1 VIAPNEAPDRSPP
14 QNIEAEHGVLG
25 SMLMDREAIGDVL
38 LVLDDDDFYMPANSE
53 LFRTLVGLY
62 DRNEPVDLML
72 ATNDLKGRGK
82 LDAVGGVTALVEIME
97 SVPNASHGL
106 AYAKL
111 VREAADRR
119 RLVEAATG
127 ILRDAHEG
135 GAREVSDLID
145 SAEQRIYSISQSR
158 GKTDE
163 KEDMPTLIRAAM
175 HRIDA
180 MQVEGADT
188 MRGLRTHY
196 SELDRMLNGL
206 APGALYVIAGRPS
219 MGKTSFALNIL
230 DHVSVRDKVPSLL
243 FTLEVNKQQIAE
255 NMLCSNARVDAHRLL
270 RGELSD
276 TEFAKVPEAAGRL
289 SQSPIY
295 IDDTPALSMMRL
307 RAKARRMKSR
317 HNIGLIVVDYLQ
329 LLTLGASAENRQVE
343 ISKMSGALKQTAREL
358 EVPVIMLSQLNRG
371 VEQRQDKHPMMGDL
385 RESGSIEQDADAILL
400 LYRDEYYYPEKLE
413 ARGKAEVILAKNRNG
428 PTGKFDL
435 FFFPNHMRFENP
447 QFIPDPGSEA
457 PSAPPAPATF

>member
-1 VIAPNEAPDRSPP
+1 MIAQNEALDRRPP

-38 LVLDDDDFYMPANSE
+38 LVLDDDDFYMPANGE
-53 LFRTLVGLY
+53 IFRTLIGLY
-62 DRNEPVDLML
+62 DRNEPIDLVL
-72 ATNDLKGRGK
+72 ATDDLKGRGK
-82 LDAVGGVTALVEIME
+82 LDAVGGVSRLVEIME

-119 RLVEAATG
+119 RLADAASA
-127 ILRDAHEG
+127 ILRDAQEG
-135 GAREVSDLID
+135 SMREVSDLID
-145 SAEQRIYSISQSR
+145 AAEQRIYSIGQSR
-158 GKTDE
+158 GE
-163 KEDMPTLIRAAM
+163 ENKEDMPSLIRSAM
-175 HRIDA
+175 QRIDA

-188 MRGLRTHY
+188 MGGLRTHY
-196 SELDRMLNGL
+196 SDLDRMLNGL
-206 APGALYVIAGRPS
+206 APGGLYVIAGRPS

-230 DHVSVRDKVPSLL
+230 DHVSVRDGVPALL
-243 FTLEVNKQQIAE
+243 FTLEVSKQQIAE

-276 TEFAKVPEAAGRL
+276 KEFAKVPEAAGRL
-289 SQSPIY
+289 SQAPIY
-295 IDDTPALSMMRL
+295 IDDSPGLSVMRL

-317 HNIGLIVVDYLQ
+317 HDIRLIIVDYLQ
-329 LLTLGASAENRQVE
+329 LLSLGAAAENRQVE
-343 ISKMSGALKQTAREL
+343 ISRMSGALKQTAREL
-358 EVPVIMLSQLNRG
+358 GVPIIMLSQLNRS

-400 LYRDEYYYPEKLE
+400 LYREEYYYPEKLD

-435 FFFPNHMRFENP
+435 FFFPNYMRFENP
-447 QFIPDPGSEA
+447 TFIPDPGAEL
-457 PSAPPAPATF
+457 PPAPAAPATF